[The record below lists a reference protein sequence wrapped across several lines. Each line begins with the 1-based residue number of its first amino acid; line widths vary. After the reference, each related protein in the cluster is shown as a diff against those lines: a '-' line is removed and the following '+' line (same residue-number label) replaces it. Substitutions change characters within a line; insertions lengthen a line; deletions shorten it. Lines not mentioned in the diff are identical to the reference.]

1 MSRRLSQWF
10 GNLRLTY
17 KFLLIL
23 LTAMVLVCAVVL
35 AVVQIPYHAYNEQ
48 LYQSSTQLMT
58 LLADKIQSEM
68 DDIEN
73 LSFRILADNVLQQN
87 LSIMKDNPP
96 GTTAWVSARAEVSDR
111 VSYFG
116 LWFTSAFSLQ
126 LRTTQGAVFSQ
137 AFGNASN
144 LFMTSDLTA
153 DYAAKA
159 EGHKGRPVWLT
170 EDQGDQQP
178 ARLFLVRE
186 IREVKD
192 FTLDTL
198 ATMLI
203 QVDLQSAVE
212 KYRTGIS
219 QLSSPLFCAI
229 YADQVCL
236 YATDEQIRGVEDG
249 EDGYESMRIDGQD
262 YLCVRLTAAN
272 GWRYV
277 ALVDYSD
284 INATIGTAVRF
295 TMVIMLVAMVLA
307 LAVGALLISTVVRHL
322 KALVDK
328 FDAFAISGHPVPEE
342 NDPYLDRQD
351 EIGQLHRHF
360 NKMTRDYDRMTKDNS
375 EKQRLLQEKQ
385 MQQLRAQVRP
395 HFLYNTLES
404 IYCLAKDAG
413 NERIATMTNALGKML
428 RASLNDKRDIVTVA
442 EDLDITRQYLS
453 IQLLRYGDRLRVE
466 YDIPEELM
474 DCRLPAMTLQPLV
487 ENAVHHAA
495 EEMMET
501 CVIRLGGRAA
511 AEGVD
516 LVVEDNGPGMD
527 EDVLDKL
534 ESGEIKPE
542 GTGIG
547 MRNIHQRVQYAFSA
561 QYGLRVESRPGLTRI
576 IIHLPDH
583 RARRP

>member
-1 MSRRLSQWF
+1 MSHRLSQWF

-58 LLADKIQSEM
+58 LFAREIQSEL
-68 DDIEN
+68 DDVES
-73 LSFRILADNVLQQN
+73 LSYRILADNVLQN
-87 LSIMKDNPP
+87 SLSTMRSKPV
-96 GTTAWVSARAEVSDR
+96 GTASWTGAKTDIGNRMSYYSIWFSSAISLHLRAEGGTSFNQ
-111 VSYFG
+111 SFG
-116 LWFTSAFSLQ
+116 TAFTYEEITPRQVELAA
-126 LRTTQGAVFSQ
+126 QG
-137 AFGNASN
+137 
-144 LFMTSDLTA
+144 
-153 DYAAKA
+153 
-159 EGHKGRPVWLT
+159 KGRAVWVVDAPDGAKPVLYLLR
-170 EDQGDQQP
+170 Q
-178 ARLFLVRE
+178 V
-186 IREVKD
+186 REVKN
-192 FTLDTL
+192 LSLMPL
-198 ATMLI
+198 ATIMI
-203 QVDLQSAVE
+203 HVDLTSTAE
-212 KYRTGIS
+212 RYRASIS
-219 QLSSPLFCAI
+219 HLSGPFSCAI
-229 YADQVCL
+229 YDGDVCL
-236 YATDEQIRGVEDG
+236 YASDEQVRGLDERS
-249 EDGYESMRIDGQD
+249 DGYTFMQVDGQD

-272 GWRYV
+272 GWQYV

-413 NERIATMTNALGKML
+413 NERIATMANALGKML

-442 EDLDITRQYLS
+442 EDLDITRQYMS

-466 YDIPEELM
+466 YDIPEDLM

-495 EEMMET
+495 EEMLDT
-501 CVIRLGGRAA
+501 CVIRIGGRAA
-511 AEGVD
+511 AEGID

-542 GTGIG
+542 GMGIG